1 MNIDIFMHSYRTPIG
16 FFLDMVLI
24 INMNCQISLK
34 KFEKSL
40 KFLWVNFGKII
51 AKFHV
56 KKSYRS
62 SIRMHEYINVH
73 INIQLSIHGFFKKFL
88 KITLKL
94 YILVIENYM
103 LVNKYCKIQRYLLY
117 DFFR

>member
-1 MNIDIFMHSYRTPIG
+1 
-16 FFLDMVLI
+16 
-24 INMNCQISLK
+24 
-34 KFEKSL
+34 
-40 KFLWVNFGKII
+40 
-51 AKFHV
+51 
-56 KKSYRS
+56 
-62 SIRMHEYINVH
+62 MHEYINVH